1 LSQDVASTRVLEAL
15 LASILVLGIVNSIL
29 MNTDHVLP
37 KNPSS
42 IGGVASLFADSNI
55 LARYETVMV
64 DPNEQSL
71 GQAFFSQCRF
81 FLGLRRD
88 TSDHGDPW
96 QISEDQGCQKYC
108 IYLSERGGETISGNA
123 SMWVW
128 KEFRAKEA
136 TVEERMV

>member
-1 LSQDVASTRVLEAL
+1 
-15 LASILVLGIVNSIL
+15 
-29 MNTDHVLP
+29 MNTDHILP
-37 KNPSS
+37 KKLSS
-42 IGGVASLFADSNI
+42 IAGVASLFADSNI

-64 DPNEQSL
+64 DPNEHVP
-71 GQAFFSQCRF
+71 FSQCRF
-81 FLGLRRD
+81 FLGLRRV

-108 IYLSERGGETISGNA
+108 IYLSERDGETISGNA